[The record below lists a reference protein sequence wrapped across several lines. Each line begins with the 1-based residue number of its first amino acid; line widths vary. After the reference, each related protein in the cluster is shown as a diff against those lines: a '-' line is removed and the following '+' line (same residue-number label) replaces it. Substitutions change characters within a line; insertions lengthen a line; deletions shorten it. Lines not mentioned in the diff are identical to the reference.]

1 MKTLRSIFLVCWHK
15 FSRDPQWIFV
25 LLLVMVSGIAHAQSK
40 GDTSVALQPV
50 GEFSKVEGPLFI
62 LKAQGKM
69 AVMQQ
74 KGDFEE
80 SLKSYEILPDWIE
93 SITVLKGESAINA
106 YGEKAKFGAIEI
118 DFKVEAWKQ
127 VPKKLKDKF
136 TDK

>member
-1 MKTLRSIFLVCWHK
+1 MKKSMSLFLIFKQK
-15 FSRDPQWIFV
+15 FSRNSRWIFV
-25 LLLVMVSGIAHAQSK
+25 LLLVMFGGMVQAQGK

-62 LKAQGKM
+62 LKAQGKK

-80 SLKSYEILPDWIE
+80 SLKSYEVLPDWIE
-93 SITVLKGESAINA
+93 RITVLKGESAINA
-106 YGEKAKFGAIEI
+106 YGENAKFGAIEI
-118 DFKVEAWKQ
+118 ELKEEAWKQ